1 MADERDL
8 DLLDEYLSNRMSE
21 PDRFAFEQ
29 RLQSDPDLRNEY
41 DLQQRVI
48 KGIKNARVAEL
59 KAMLNN
65 VPIPAKGPGN
75 SLATKFFLGTVVT
88 LMIAAAA
95 YWYVSR
101 EEMKITPPQS
111 PAEEEVIRKE
121 PVSPGEEPEAQAGQ
135 KQQPQQEQRSE
146 QDKNQT
152 SAGTEHSKPSL
163 AKKPEPLKA
172 PGETNQ
178 APKKEPVLD
187 GFDPAAEDS
196 TPGADNIN
204 EDQPGATPG
213 KSALMVET
221 DVNNERYRFH
231 YQFTEGKVV
240 LYGPFE
246 QHLYEIVEL
255 NAGGNRTVFL
265 YYKEQYYGLAEAD
278 GKIRS
283 LEPIKDPAL
292 LQQLKEHRSSN

>member
-8 DLLDEYLSNRMSE
+8 DLLDDYLSNRMSE

-41 DLQQRVI
+41 ELQQRVI
-48 KGIKNARVAEL
+48 KAIKDARVAEL

-65 VPIPAKGPGN
+65 VPLPAKGPGN

-101 EEMKITPPQS
+101 DEMKITPQQS
-111 PAEEEVIRKE
+111 PAEREVIRKE
-121 PVSPGEEPEAQAGQ
+121 PVSPRDEPEAQPLR
-135 KQQPQQEQRSE
+135 KQETVEEQRSE

-172 PGETNQ
+172 PGES
-178 APKKEPVLD
+178 A
-187 GFDPAAEDS
+187 
-196 TPGADNIN
+196 PGANNIN
-204 EDQPGATPG
+204 EDQPVSAPG
-213 KSALMVET
+213 KSSLTVEIDGSNT
-221 DVNNERYRFH
+221 RYSFH
-231 YQFTEGKVV
+231 YQFREDKLF

-246 QHLYEIVEL
+246 PHLYEVLEL
-255 NAGGNRTVFL
+255 NAGDKRTVFL
-265 YYKEQYYGLAEAD
+265 FYKDQYYGLEEAD

-283 LEPIKDPAL
+283 LDPVKDPVL
-292 LQQLKEHRSSN
+292 LQKLKAYRSSK